1 MLKSIASFF
10 HSFQVPFS
18 MLCLL
23 EMEKT
28 KHRSH
33 CRASITVAWLTLE
46 TKEGKRPRTPI
57 TPWSQHLCCLIDFT
71 SREGP
76 NLKGWSHWQ
85 NLKQQAADSPGLWK
99 DRLGWDWLYISSLL
113 IKAFHRKWLLVK
125 MTAGKTVRKI
135 ERARSGGNPK
145 AIAL

>member
-71 SREGP
+71 SREGKNTGVGCHFLHHCSLGEEQTISLNILFP
-76 NLKGWSHWQ
+76 Q
-85 NLKQQAADSPGLWK
+85 NYYPHSSSEEDPRRS
-99 DRLGWDWLYISSLL
+99 IHSSLFVPSSDTSKNSL
-113 IKAFHRKWLLVK
+113 KH
-125 MTAGKTVRKI
+125 
-135 ERARSGGNPK
+135 
-145 AIAL
+145 